1 MSRKQISVKPCCKVC
16 KDAGKPEAMFSSH
29 FVKDRTGK
37 VICPLLLSQE
47 CRYCFKLGHTV
58 KFCQA
63 LNNVEPGE
71 KGVRRIRD
79 QVYESRK
86 PTVLQKY
93 EEKPET
99 KEKPDYEFPPL
110 SPNVTLRPHQMSWNK
125 EIIRPLSAAKGVPNS
140 NVDSQRSWV
149 KITSTILNPK
159 ETLPVLQPQPTINS
173 WTTPSAIASG
183 VQSLFASLTTGA
195 SGFGSLQT
203 MLSSHDKIMIP
214 CIHTNK
220 LMELWEL
227 DIDDSDPE
235 KMKNYINLRN
245 AEVILINEAQF
256 FEDLIP
262 CVQSML
268 KEKKTIY
275 ISGLDGDFERKK
287 FGNIIDL
294 IPLCDKVTK
303 LSSLCNLCK
312 NGSPGLFSLR
322 LTKEKQQMLIGTD
335 NYIPVCRACYDTNC

>member
-195 SGFGSLQT
+195 EGFGSLQT
-203 MLSSHDKIMIP
+203 EDK
-214 CIHTNK
+214 K
-220 LMELWEL
+220 
-227 DIDDSDPE
+227 E
-235 KMKNYINLRN
+235 KVAVPFISVQQYEKNLRFS
-245 AEVILINEAQF
+245 AG
-256 FEDLIP
+256 
-262 CVQSML
+262 L
-268 KEKKTIY
+268 KNGTIKWSDVESDDDDDEHEQYIY
-275 ISGLDGDFERKK
+275 I
-287 FGNIIDL
+287 
-294 IPLCDKVTK
+294 
-303 LSSLCNLCK
+303 
-312 NGSPGLFSLR
+312 
-322 LTKEKQQMLIGTD
+322 
-335 NYIPVCRACYDTNC
+335 